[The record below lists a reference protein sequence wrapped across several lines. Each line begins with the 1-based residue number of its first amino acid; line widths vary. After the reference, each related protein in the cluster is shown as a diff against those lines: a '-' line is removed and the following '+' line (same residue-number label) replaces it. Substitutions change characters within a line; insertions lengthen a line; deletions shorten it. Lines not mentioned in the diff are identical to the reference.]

1 MRKTRKEDLMEGE
14 CACGEV
20 SCTSAECQAM
30 APAKVVSPAY
40 YSGNK
45 KKALGKKDKY
55 NKLGEKNL
63 KEWRASSAAEGLGW
77 VDSELDTIETNLSV
91 LEDFIGAVCD
101 PNDEIFN
108 NISAIHSSINYIR
121 SDCINFKES
130 VNLKE
135 NGEVQSGSLK
145 GTDPEFW
152 EFLQM
157 TFNREE
163 DPYMGSYDD
172 LVEAVESFK
181 KDWINEGSGNARV
194 LRYTANKWLST
205 EGRSLCSEEL
215 LQREYNDYYSVN

>member
-55 NKLGEKNL
+55 NKLGEGVKNQI
-63 KEWRASSAAEGLGW
+63 R
-77 VDSELDTIETNLSV
+77 SELNTLEMNTNL
-91 LEDFIGAVCD
+91 LIDTGRYYC
-101 PNDEIFN
+101 PNDEDLEGI
-108 NISAIHSSINYIR
+108 ISAIQSSFAYLK
-121 SDCINFKES
+121 DCCNSIVEDVKGKSNS
-130 VNLKE
+130 LKE

-163 DPYMGSYDD
+163 DPYSGSYDD

-181 KDWINEGSGNARV
+181 KDWIVGELGKPSV
-194 LRYTANKWLST
+194 LRYTANKWLAT